1 MRGCETERREGWCQ
15 KGACVVVAGWIEQAC
30 PQKSCNCLLSSAPP
44 SPTHPACMPV
54 CVCSVWAFGPTVD
67 GPNLLLDDT
76 LAGEVDKGLLGA
88 VRDSIV
94 QVRWGRGG
102 T

>member
-1 MRGCETERREGWCQ
+1 
-15 KGACVVVAGWIEQAC
+15 
-30 PQKSCNCLLSSAPP
+30 
-44 SPTHPACMPV
+44 
-54 CVCSVWAFGPTVD
+54 VD

-94 QVRWGRGG
+94 QVRLMCACVRLMCACVRMCVCVGGWGRPLGL
-102 T
+102 

>member
-1 MRGCETERREGWCQ
+1 M
-15 KGACVVVAGWIEQAC
+15 
-30 PQKSCNCLLSSAPP
+30 
-44 SPTHPACMPV
+44 
-54 CVCSVWAFGPTVD
+54 D

-94 QVRWGRGG
+94 QVSLLEGGGAQREGGRAGGGGMPAATMLFRGG
-102 T
+102 GVAGRMWVDLHCLGRQGFGLEQCLAGLVQPT

>member
-1 MRGCETERREGWCQ
+1 M
-15 KGACVVVAGWIEQAC
+15 
-30 PQKSCNCLLSSAPP
+30 
-44 SPTHPACMPV
+44 
-54 CVCSVWAFGPTVD
+54 CSVWAFGPTVD

-94 QVRWGRGG
+94 QVRLELAQDVTEMDGPLVWAGG
-102 T
+102 CSVPRRSVKQGGG